1 MSNLFVQNPVT
12 GWYGFWHHCRVWFHR
27 SWGVCGSD
35 CRTRNVIVCSIAHHH
50 VTIAK
55 HIHIVGQHVAAFQ
68 VISHFVGKVMG
79 LRHLERWMLTNSR
92 WFVYNC
98 LLFKMWFPVVSLQFK
113 IKANH
118 SMLIWTAL
126 KGSFGIMV
134 PKKGISPENGMI
146 FQVKNSD
153 EKIER
158 KQNQKNTMNQWHIIK
173 EYLLTIQLCL
183 SCIKSSF

>member
-1 MSNLFVQNPVT
+1 MVSGTIVVFGSIGVEAFV
-12 GWYGFWHHCRVWFHR
+12 
-27 SWGVCGSD
+27 D
-35 CRTRNVIVCSIAHHH
+35 LIVVLVMLLSVPLPI
-50 VTIAK
+50 IMLLLPR

-92 WFVYNC
+92 WFVYNY

-113 IKANH
+113 IKANY

-153 EKIER
+153 EKIEE
-158 KQNQKNTMNQWHIIK
+158 KTKPKGIQWTNDTSSKNT
-173 EYLLTIQLCL
+173 Y
-183 SCIKSSF
+183 